1 MDCEGGEIKEDEIG
15 GECSTHGTEE
25 TFKKS
30 FNLKAEEEGL
40 GKQGR
45 IILQWMLKKQEGGM
59 DWLRVVKIGDK

>member
-45 IILQWMLKKQEGGM
+45 IILQWMLKK
-59 DWLRVVKIGDK
+59 